1 MRLGG
6 KERMK
11 VLFISSGRVGRPG
24 DVVKNQGDSLIK
36 AGIDIEYFLIN
47 PGFWGYLNAI
57 RKLRNTFKNG
67 QYDLAHAHYS
77 LCGFVAVLAGCKPLV
92 VSLMGSDVYIS
103 GLFRALTRIFIKYK
117 WTETIVKTGKMKE
130 LIGINR
136 VQVIPNGVDI
146 ERFRPISKEIA
157 REHIGYKENKKLIVF
172 IAVKNR
178 EEKNLNLAMDAIR
191 HLDDNT
197 IDFKHIHDVP
207 NWEIPYYL
215 NAADLLLLTSRREG
229 SVNVIKEAMAC
240 NCPVVST
247 DVGDVSWVLGD
258 TEGCYIT
265 SFEPE
270 DIADK
275 IKVVLDIGK
284 RTNGKDRIF
293 NLGLASENIANR
305 LIRVYKKVL
314 KG

>member
-1 MRLGG
+1 
-6 KERMK
+6 MK
-11 VLFISSGRVGRPG
+11 VLFISSGRAGRPG

-36 AGIDIEYFLIN
+36 ADINIEYFLIK

-77 LCGFVAVLAGCKPLV
+77 LCGFVAGLAGCKPLV

-172 IAVKNR
+172 IAVQNR

-240 NCPVVST
+240 NCPIVST
-247 DVGDVSWVLGD
+247 DVGDVRWVIGD
-258 TEGCYIT
+258 TEGCYIS

-270 DIADK
+270 VFSES
-275 IKVVLDIGK
+275 IKKAINFGK
-284 RTNGKDRIF
+284 RTNGRQRIID
-293 NLGLASENIANR
+293 LGLDSDSIAR
-305 LIRVYKKVL
+305 KIIALYEEVL
-314 KG
+314 SK

>member
-1 MRLGG
+1 
-6 KERMK
+6 MK
-11 VLFISSGRVGRPG
+11 VLFISSGRAGRPG
-24 DVVKNQGDSLIK
+24 DVVKNQGESLK
-36 AGIDIEYFLIN
+36 AAGIVIDYFLIN
-47 PGFWGYLNAI
+47 PGFLGYLMAI
-57 RKLRNTFKNG
+57 PKLRHTFKKGN
-67 QYDLAHAHYS
+67 YDLAHAHYS

-103 GLFRALTRIFIKYK
+103 GLFRTLTRLFIKYK

-146 ERFRPISKEIA
+146 ERFRPIPKEIA

-240 NCPVVST
+240 NCPIVST
-247 DVGDVSWVLGD
+247 DVGDVRWVIGD
-258 TEGCYIT
+258 TEGCYIS

-270 DIADK
+270 VFSES
-275 IKVVLDIGK
+275 IKKAINFGK
-284 RTNGKDRIF
+284 RTNGRQRIID
-293 NLGLASENIANR
+293 LGLDSDSIAR
-305 LIRVYKKVL
+305 KIIALYEEVL
-314 KG
+314 SK